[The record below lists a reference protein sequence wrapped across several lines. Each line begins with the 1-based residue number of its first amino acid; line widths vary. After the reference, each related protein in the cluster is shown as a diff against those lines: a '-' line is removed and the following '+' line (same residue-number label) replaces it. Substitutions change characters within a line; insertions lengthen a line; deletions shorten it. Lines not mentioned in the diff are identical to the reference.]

1 MNLKNKIKSKLKRGS
16 NLENVLRYIYTL
28 LKHPQFLQKKKS
40 FGNKNKDKTI
50 YIIRPNTE
58 DGIQGLMSLFV
69 QVMRKID
76 YANKKGYISYV
87 DFKNYRTQ
95 YYDGK
100 NNCWDYF
107 FTQPSKITIDE
118 AYNSKNVILSGVT
131 LKANEDVTL
140 FKDSIFFDDK
150 LCKYCNDLI
159 WKNIKISD
167 KVNKIV
173 DNEKKK
179 INIEDSIGVYIRGTD
194 YTKLQPTGEYIQ
206 PNIEEVIEKIS
217 EFEKKY
223 PDSNIFLVTEDKKNY
238 DKLKENFRDKLKIVS
253 YDTFI
258 ENYNEN
264 KYLSESNCLESNLKS
279 RGEKYLA
286 KIVLLSQ
293 CKFLIS
299 SITYGSIAAYAING
313 NKFKEKY
320 IFNKGIYK

>member
-28 LKHPQFLQKKKS
+28 LKRPQFLQKKKS

-140 FKDSIFFDDK
+140 FKDSIFFNDK
-150 LCKYCNDLI
+150 LCKYCNNLI

-173 DNEKKK
+173 DKEKDK
-179 INIEDSIGVYIRGTD
+179 INIENSIGVYIRGTD

-264 KYLSESNCLESNLKS
+264 KYLSESNYLESNLKS

>member
-150 LCKYCNDLI
+150 LCKYCNLSLI
-159 WKNIKISD
+159 H
-167 KVNKIV
+167 
-173 DNEKKK
+173 
-179 INIEDSIGVYIRGTD
+179 
-194 YTKLQPTGEYIQ
+194 
-206 PNIEEVIEKIS
+206 IS
-217 EFEKKY
+217 E
-223 PDSNIFLVTEDKKNY
+223 PT
-238 DKLKENFRDKLKIVS
+238 RP
-253 YDTFI
+253 
-258 ENYNEN
+258 
-264 KYLSESNCLESNLKS
+264 
-279 RGEKYLA
+279 
-286 KIVLLSQ
+286 
-293 CKFLIS
+293 
-299 SITYGSIAAYAING
+299 
-313 NKFKEKY
+313 
-320 IFNKGIYK
+320 